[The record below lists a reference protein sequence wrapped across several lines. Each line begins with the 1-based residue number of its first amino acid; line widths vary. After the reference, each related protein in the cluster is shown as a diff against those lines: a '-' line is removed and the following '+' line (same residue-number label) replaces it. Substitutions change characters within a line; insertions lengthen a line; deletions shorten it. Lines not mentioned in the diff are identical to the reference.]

1 MKDNLHALKELLK
14 LASPM
19 AGWMILAVS
28 LGILGFVAALM
39 IPVGAVLTL
48 MALLQHQSVSFLWIS
63 LALLGCALLRGMLRY
78 GEQTCNHYIAFKLLA
93 HIRDLIY
100 GQLRRLGAAKLD
112 GRKKGD
118 LIALITSDVELL
130 EVFYAHT
137 ISPVCIAAGCAVL
150 FSIPAF
156 LVHWSCGLLL
166 LVSYGTAGIILPM
179 IMMKRTSAPG
189 AALRAK
195 ASGLTSLVLEN
206 VSGLKENLQYQLTE
220 NRLQAI
226 AQQTDALVQEEARLK
241 SSEAAITSSMQWIN
255 GFFSLAMTALAGSL
269 AAAGIIAPEQILF
282 LLVLQASSFGPFA
295 ALASLGA
302 GLAQTLGAAGRV
314 TSLLQETPRTQDV
327 LEGVPAEEGEM
338 SLHHADFAYDTKEPV
353 LQDLSPSIEP
363 GTVTAISGPSGCGK
377 STLLRLLMRFF
388 DPDRGSVTLSG
399 ADLRTIT
406 TSSLRSY
413 ESFMMQD
420 TVLFH
425 DTIRENLRIARADAT
440 EEQMREACR
449 RASIDDLIMSFE
461 NGYDTLV
468 GEGGCT
474 LSAGEKQRL
483 GLARAFLSPSRLM
496 LLDEPTS
503 NLDAL
508 NEGAILKA
516 ADSFRHEKTIV
527 LVSHKKGTLNFADR
541 QIVLQPHAAGAGS
554 PEEQDADEQN
564 REEQKDRGKGR

>member
-78 GEQTCNHYIAFKLLA
+78 GEQACNHYIAFKLLA

-226 AQQTDALVQEEARLK
+226 AQ
-241 SSEAAITSSMQWIN
+241 
-255 GFFSLAMTALAGSL
+255 
-269 AAAGIIAPEQILF
+269 
-282 LLVLQASSFGPFA
+282 
-295 ALASLGA
+295 
-302 GLAQTLGAAGRV
+302 
-314 TSLLQETPRTQDV
+314 
-327 LEGVPAEEGEM
+327 
-338 SLHHADFAYDTKEPV
+338 
-353 LQDLSPSIEP
+353 
-363 GTVTAISGPSGCGK
+363 
-377 STLLRLLMRFF
+377 
-388 DPDRGSVTLSG
+388 
-399 ADLRTIT
+399 
-406 TSSLRSY
+406 
-413 ESFMMQD
+413 
-420 TVLFH
+420 
-425 DTIRENLRIARADAT
+425 
-440 EEQMREACR
+440 
-449 RASIDDLIMSFE
+449 
-461 NGYDTLV
+461 
-468 GEGGCT
+468 
-474 LSAGEKQRL
+474 
-483 GLARAFLSPSRLM
+483 
-496 LLDEPTS
+496 
-503 NLDAL
+503 
-508 NEGAILKA
+508 
-516 ADSFRHEKTIV
+516 
-527 LVSHKKGTLNFADR
+527 
-541 QIVLQPHAAGAGS
+541 
-554 PEEQDADEQN
+554 
-564 REEQKDRGKGR
+564 